1 MDAEPSTS
9 QSSGAAPIF
18 RSTEVNDSPPAFGRA
33 ETIERDDAA
42 GNDDGKL
49 DWNEFPK
56 LGSMFVEVG
65 EEGRWRG

>member
-1 MDAEPSTS
+1 VDAEPPSL
-9 QSSGAAPIF
+9 QLCAPIPQH
-18 RSTEVNDSPPAFGRA
+18 REVNDSPPAFGRA

-65 EEGRWRG
+65 EEGPRWRG